1 MSTSPANPPKINPL
15 LSTYRGMRYP
25 TTPLPSFKIFRE
37 KAGDTYQLFTGTKI
51 WSVVSERA
59 DIIDHILRVNNKN
72 YNKSPIVSELLAKYI
87 GQGLLTIDG
96 EFWRKQRKLIQPGF
110 SRERLSILVNTIDEE
125 VKSWVNALA
134 RNRSID
140 IYSTTLPL
148 AMQIMAKVLFT
159 DKISAEQLHTIAYSV
174 ELGQEQF
181 AKDLRQPLLSFWR
194 KLTNSRAA
202 AHAETKKAVDILLT
216 QVQKHRAEPGKYA
229 DLLQMLIDAR
239 YADDSKMSDAQLID
253 EVLVLILA
261 GHETTA
267 ITLACTLHLLAQHPE
282 WQTKVRDE
290 WQNTIGESPIDAGML
305 RQLPVLTAVINEGL
319 RLYPPAYLVSRI
331 AIGEDEIAGVKIR
344 AGQMIIL
351 NVYGAHR
358 NAINF
363 ENPSTFDPSR
373 YLERRTTTNFAFGS
387 GSRMCVGY
395 HLAMMELQI
404 AIGRLVAGSTS
415 VKTQQASLDFTAS
428 ATLRP
433 IGGVSLRLET
443 AKND

>member
-1 MSTSPANPPKINPL
+1 M

-37 KAGDTYQLFTGTKI
+37 KCGDTYQLFTGPKG
-51 WSVVSERA
+51 WSLVSERA
-59 DIIDHILRVNNKN
+59 DIIDHILRINNKN
-72 YNKSPIVSELLAKYI
+72 YNKSPIVSELLARYI

-110 SRERLSILVNTIDEE
+110 SRERLANLVNSIDEE
-125 VKSWVNALA
+125 AKNWVNALP
-134 RNRSID
+134 RNEAVN
-140 IYSTTLPL
+140 IYDTTLPL

-174 ELGQEQF
+174 ELGQLQF

-194 KLTNSRAA
+194 KLTNTRAA

-216 QVQKHRAEPGKYA
+216 QIQHHRDHPKKYT

-239 YADDSKMSDAQLID
+239 YADGSKMPDAQLID

-282 WQTKVRDE
+282 WQTKVREE
-290 WQNTIGESPIDAGML
+290 WQQVIGDGPIEAGSL

-331 AIGEDEIAGVKIR
+331 AIGDDEVGGVKIR

-351 NVYGAHR
+351 NIYGAHR
-358 NAINF
+358 NEINF
-363 ENPSTFDPSR
+363 DTPATFDPSR
-373 YLERRTTTNFAFGS
+373 YLDRRTTTNFAFGA

-404 AIGRLVAGSTS
+404 TIGRLLAATTS
-415 VKTQQASLDFTAS
+415 VKTQQTSLEFSAS

-433 IGGVSLRLET
+433 IGGVWMRLQNDDKTLNHSL
-443 AKND
+443 